1 MINIAICDD
10 EKYILDKIK
19 KLVFDFFHRK
29 NVEITV
35 SQFGSGEELL
45 RHNKNIDILFLDIQ
59 MDGIDGMET
68 ARKMRSQNYKGY
80 LIFIT
85 VLKEKVF
92 QSFDV
97 QAYDYL
103 VKPIEEE
110 CFEKTMERLF
120 SAMQNAKDASLLVQ
134 KRYESNIIAFDDIV
148 FCEIIDKKIYLHLKT
163 EEVIDYYDR
172 IENLETKLDGR
183 FFKCHR
189 SYLINLSHLKS
200 YKNGMAYM
208 INDKQIPVSR
218 LRSKEFSSVVLKYMK
233 ERRV

>member
-80 LIFIT
+80 SRQRTLST
-85 VLKEKVF
+85 AWSMG
-92 QSFDV
+92 Q
-97 QAYDYL
+97 
-103 VKPIEEE
+103 
-110 CFEKTMERLF
+110 R
-120 SAMQNAKDASLLVQ
+120 SL
-134 KRYESNIIAFDDIV
+134 RMMR
-148 FCEIIDKKIYLHLKT
+148 EI
-163 EEVIDYYDR
+163 
-172 IENLETKLDGR
+172 
-183 FFKCHR
+183 
-189 SYLINLSHLKS
+189 
-200 YKNGMAYM
+200 
-208 INDKQIPVSR
+208 
-218 LRSKEFSSVVLKYMK
+218 
-233 ERRV
+233 